1 MTPDELNALILKGQ
15 KGECNKYEQNCLAF
29 ELVTYRSMALRL
41 EKCIHVMVKEAE
53 KCQPI
58 DQWRSG
64 LKSASMSWSR
74 KRKNASS
81 SSIRPL

>member
-53 KCQPI
+53 KCQ
-58 DQWRSG
+58 Q
-64 LKSASMSWSR
+64 
-74 KRKNASS
+74 
-81 SSIRPL
+81 